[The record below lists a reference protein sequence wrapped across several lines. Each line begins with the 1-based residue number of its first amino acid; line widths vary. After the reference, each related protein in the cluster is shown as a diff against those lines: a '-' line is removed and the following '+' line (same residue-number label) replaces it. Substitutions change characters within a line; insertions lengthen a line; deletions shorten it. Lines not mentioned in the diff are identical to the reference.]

1 VSGALVAMTIGVRA
15 IKRRRARRHARA
27 MQIAFGFSALF
38 LITFVT
44 RFVMFGVTEFRGEGI
59 TRAVF
64 MAAWLSHEPIAFV
77 SVPLVTVAF
86 VLAMMRRFDTHRQVA
101 RMALPLWAYAAVT
114 GLLIYVMLYLR

>member
-1 VSGALVAMTIGVRA
+1 MQVAFVCST
-15 IKRRRARRHARA
+15 
-27 MQIAFGFSALF
+27 LF

-44 RFVMFGVTEFRGEGI
+44 RFVLFGVTEFHGEGV
-59 TRAVF
+59 TRVVF

-86 VLAMMRRFDTHRQVA
+86 VLALMRRFDTHRQVA

-114 GLLIYVMLYLR
+114 GLVIYVMLYLR